1 MPSKLSATQK
11 YKKKIKDAC
20 IEAGTYRPFFDSSI
34 SVLAEILDK
43 RDQALRQYETEF
55 DSQPVI
61 TYTNKAGATNPVK
74 NPALVM
80 WNDLNSTALTYWREL
95 GLTPAGLKK
104 IDEQSMK
111 PKKTSSLAE
120 VLKDLG

>member
-1 MPSKLSATQK
+1 MPSKLSPTQK

-20 IEAGTYRPFFDSSI
+20 TAAGTYRPFFDSTI
-34 SVLAEILDK
+34 GILAEILEK
-43 RDQALRQYETEF
+43 RDQAREQYEKEF

-61 TYTNKAGATNPVK
+61 TYTNKAGASNPVK
-74 NPALVM
+74 NPVLVM

-111 PKKTSSLAE
+111 PKKKSSLAE